1 VDIKNLVIDSN
12 KVKAARVSKGMTQAD
27 IAEHLNISGN
37 TYSEKENGNTEFKLK
52 EAVVIAYIL
61 EMDIEDIFFY
71 REVEFNSTN
80 KSA

>member
-1 VDIKNLVIDSN
+1 MDIKNLTIDSN

-27 IAEHLNISGN
+27 VAEHLKISGN

-52 EAVVIAYIL
+52 EAFVMAYIL
-61 EMDIEDIFFY
+61 DMEIKDIFFY
-71 REVEFNSTN
+71 REVETNSTK